1 MLNKDLAQTPESQ
14 NSRGGEYSYLLPA
27 RLSKFRG
34 PGLAW
39 RGKGKGKNKATTK
52 KKAKPRAVS
61 AYLVFSR
68 EARPEAAAAVGTRA
82 VGPVAQELSRRWRCL
97 DDEARAEYEAEAA
110 EANRD

>member
-1 MLNKDLAQTPESQ
+1 MKRGLEEKTEESTE
-14 NSRGGEYSYLLPA
+14 GEETS
-27 RLSKFRG
+27 
-34 PGLAW
+34 
-39 RGKGKGKNKATTK
+39 TK

-97 DDEARAEYEAEAA
+97 DDEARAEYEAKAA
-110 EANRD
+110 EANRG